1 MGLIRVLLAVCVI
14 IGHTATRGFYTI
26 DGSIAVEAFYII
38 SGFYMSMI
46 LNEKYVGKGSYK
58 LFITNRFLRL
68 YPIYYAV
75 IILSLVF
82 IFCTGTWSMPNLSPL
97 TILYLVFVNVLI
109 LFMDWVVF
117 MGLNRAGDLYF
128 TSSFLNTNPKVHT
141 FLLVPQAWTLSIEIA
156 FYLIAPF
163 FLRRGVKIIVA
174 IILVSFLARVVA
186 YRFGYNYDP
195 WTYRFL
201 PFEFAFFF
209 MGNISYR
216 LYNCIKAKPFKTI
229 GYVALGLALAT
240 SMFYELVSLPRQ
252 KFIFLFLFAA
262 LVPFIFNLTKK
273 WKWDAWIGDLS
284 YPVYIVHFLIITL
297 VTYFNIQLLNQ
308 TTTVIIL
315 SLAASVILNYIISK
329 PIEKYR
335 QSRVKKRPAKVGLTI
350 QVNS

>member
-1 MGLIRVLLAVCVI
+1 MG
-14 IGHTATRGFYTI
+14 F
-26 DGSIAVEAFYII
+26 
-38 SGFYMSMI
+38 
-46 LNEKYVGKGSYK
+46 
-58 LFITNRFLRL
+58 
-68 YPIYYAV
+68 
-75 IILSLVF
+75 
-82 IFCTGTWSMPNLSPL
+82 
-97 TILYLVFVNVLI
+97 
-109 LFMDWVVF
+109 
-117 MGLNRAGDLYF
+117 
-128 TSSFLNTNPKVHT
+128 
-141 FLLVPQAWTLSIEIA
+141 
-156 FYLIAPF
+156 
-163 FLRRGVKIIVA
+163 
-174 IILVSFLARVVA
+174 
-186 YRFGYNYDP
+186 
-195 WTYRFL
+195 
-201 PFEFAFFF
+201 
-209 MGNISYR
+209 
-216 LYNCIKAKPFKTI
+216 
-229 GYVALGLALAT
+229 ALAT

>member
-75 IILSLVF
+75 IILSLAF
-82 IFCTGTWSMPNLSPL
+82 IFCTGTWSMPNLSPI
-97 TILYLVFVNVLI
+97 TILYLVFVNGFI

-117 MGLNRAGDLYF
+117 MGLNREGDLYF

-163 FLRRGVKIIVA
+163 ILRRGVKIVLA
-174 IILVSFLARVVA
+174 IILVSLLARVLA
-186 YRFGYNYDP
+186 YRLGYNYDP

-209 MGNISYR
+209 LGNISYR
-216 LYNCIKAKPFKTI
+216 LYNYIKAKPFKTI
-229 GYVALGLALAT
+229 GYIAFGLALIT
-240 SMFYELVSLPRQ
+240 SMFYELVSFPKQ

-273 WKWDAWIGDLS
+273 WKWDAWVGDLS
-284 YPVYIVHFLIITL
+284 YPVYIVHVLIITL

-308 TTTVIIL
+308 TTTVTIL

-335 QSRVKKRPAKVGLTI
+335 QSRVKKFPQQTLPFKV
-350 QVNS
+350 NA